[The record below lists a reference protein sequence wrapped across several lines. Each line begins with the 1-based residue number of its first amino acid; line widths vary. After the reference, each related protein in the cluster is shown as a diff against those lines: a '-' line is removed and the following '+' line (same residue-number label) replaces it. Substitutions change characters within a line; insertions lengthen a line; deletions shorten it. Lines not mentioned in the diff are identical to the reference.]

1 MAAEVGRPSIA
12 SDNVILNRSS
22 LCCSCL
28 LWIVDERHSRAVAQ
42 LWSLCCQEILLSMV
56 RGLHLAVVGTV
67 ALVMVTFRP
76 PAYSV
81 LSWRSMW

>member
-1 MAAEVGRPSIA
+1 M
-12 SDNVILNRSS
+12 NRSS

-28 LWIVDERHSRAVAQ
+28 LWMVDMRHSRAVAQ

-56 RGLHLAVVGTV
+56 RGLHLAVFGTV